1 MTINTLAPIA
11 VFCYNRLDHI
21 RLTIGSLKNNILAQN
36 SEIFIFSDGPK
47 NQKDNLIIKKVRKY
61 LSTVEGFKRIKIFK
75 AKKNLGL
82 RRSIVEGVSFVL
94 KKRKKI
100 IVLEDDMVTST
111 YFLSFMND
119 ALNYY
124 KNQKKIFHI
133 TSHSHFQNTNL
144 FESQKIYFS
153 KYMNCWGWGTWEDRW
168 NKLTFNEKIIKSFFK
183 NKKMRKNFDY
193 DSGLFWKQ
201 IESNFNHKTNTW
213 AIFWYASIYMN
224 RGLCVNPKIS
234 YTKNIGMDGTGM
246 HTVNTSYL
254 LSSLLCNNR
263 FKKFIKK
270 YSNLK
275 MEKKLKENLRSSSNS
290 ISNKIINRLLIKFH
304 KTNFIQ

>member
-100 IVLEDDMVTST
+100 IVLEDDMVTSM
-111 YFLSFMND
+111 YFLSFMTD

-124 KNQKKIFHI
+124 K
-133 TSHSHFQNTNL
+133 
-144 FESQKIYFS
+144 SQ
-153 KYMNCWGWGTWEDRW
+153 R
-168 NKLTFNEKIIKSFFK
+168 
-183 NKKMRKNFDY
+183 RKT
-193 DSGLFWKQ
+193 L
-201 IESNFNHKTNTW
+201 
-213 AIFWYASIYMN
+213 
-224 RGLCVNPKIS
+224 
-234 YTKNIGMDGTGM
+234 
-246 HTVNTSYL
+246 
-254 LSSLLCNNR
+254 
-263 FKKFIKK
+263 
-270 YSNLK
+270 
-275 MEKKLKENLRSSSNS
+275 
-290 ISNKIINRLLIKFH
+290 
-304 KTNFIQ
+304 